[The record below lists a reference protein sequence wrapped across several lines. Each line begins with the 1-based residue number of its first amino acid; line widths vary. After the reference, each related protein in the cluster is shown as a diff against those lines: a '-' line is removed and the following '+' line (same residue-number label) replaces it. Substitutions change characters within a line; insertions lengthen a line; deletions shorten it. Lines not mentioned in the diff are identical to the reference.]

1 MIKIILA
8 VMFIIASFVLVF
20 ADEKYHESEA
30 AFLSEINAASDI
42 ITETSKELQQV
53 SEATPTDVGTH
64 YIEIPI
70 QSKYL
75 SQNQLEDLLRD
86 RSPEIRKAAV
96 KNSRNYIL
104 NSRIH
109 DMIIDILRNKT
120 ELVDIRIEAARALCY
135 ASSYSRVRDA
145 LIDVI
150 KYGNEPNELRIMAYK
165 ALWNVAGSYSQ
176 VKDFL
181 LDSLRYYEKDREAKK
196 AVIWALFAASNDYR
210 VREVLLD
217 IIKNKTTGEEAIRIE
232 AIKSLYSGMHDY
244 RAKETI
250 IDIVKD
256 KNEKKAVRL
265 TALKALSA
273 VNRDSRVRDLL
284 EDMIRYEKDEEL
296 KVGAI
301 EASSPKQ
308 SDIVEF
314 FHLGYKIENGAFV
327 NPIEKE

>member
-1 MIKIILA
+1 MTRIIML
-8 VMFIIASFVLVF
+8 VVFIIASFVLVF
-20 ADEKYHESEA
+20 ADEHKPTTEA
-30 AFLSEINAASDI
+30 EFLSQITAASEI
-42 ITETSKELQQV
+42 IMQEPDESAQV
-53 SEATPTDVGTH
+53 QPQNM
-64 YIEIPI
+64 

-75 SQNQLEDLLRD
+75 SQNQLEDLLKD

-96 KNSRNYIL
+96 KNSRTYIL
-104 NSRIH
+104 NSSIH
-109 DMIIDILRNKT
+109 DRIIDILRNKS
-120 ELVDIRIEAARALCY
+120 ELIDIRIEAARALCY

-165 ALWNVAGSYSQ
+165 ALWNVANSYSQ

-181 LDSLRYYEKDREAKK
+181 LDSLRYSEKDREAKK

-217 IIKNKTTGEEAIRIE
+217 IIKNKTEEEVMRIE
-232 AIKSLYSGMHDY
+232 AIKSLYPGIHDY

-250 IDIVKD
+250 IDIVRD
-256 KNEKKAVRL
+256 KNEKKSVRL

-273 VNRDSRVRDLL
+273 VNGDSRVRDLL
-284 EDMIRYEKDEEL
+284 EDMIRYEKDEEF

-308 SDIVEF
+308 SDINEF
-314 FHLGYKIENGAFV
+314 FHLGYKIENGAYV